1 MLSPKSITTSAFC
14 FCLLMTFCAVS
25 AKADTM
31 YTYTGPQF
39 TEFGEAN
46 CPPECNITGSFT
58 LATPLPANE
67 VGAAITAKTPFAFSS
82 GPFTGTAFGP
92 FLISTNAAGA
102 IDGWAIAVGE
112 ALDDGDIAVIFTG
125 FYIYGCARAS
135 KRHPFDCWS
144 RGLGRGFEEI
154 SLINFDRGRRCNAC
168 DAHAF
173 NAGTRSIPTT
183 ESRFP
188 TRMASPSPF
197 TANAFAHGSM
207 RRSKTN

>member
-112 ALDDGDIAVIFTG
+112 ALDDGDIAVIFSPVSTSTG
-125 FYIYGCARAS
+125 VPEPAS
-135 KRHPFDCWS
+135 GTLLIA
-144 RGLGRGFEEI
+144 GLVGLAVALKK
-154 SLINFDRGRRCNAC
+154 SL
-168 DAHAF
+168 
-173 NAGTRSIPTT
+173 
-183 ESRFP
+183 
-188 TRMASPSPF
+188 
-197 TANAFAHGSM
+197 
-207 RRSKTN
+207 